1 MKRRAINWNLI
12 KYEIRNIIGNI
23 FTVFFGVIFPI
34 VMSLLI
40 SQTYKSQVP
49 KEVLPKMMTG
59 IFITMSLISP
69 MAIILIGYSANYS
82 QEIEKEI
89 PLRLRLFGYSEKSLL
104 ISKLIAYM
112 IFTIISLLIYSF
124 INIAILDIQTPKLS
138 ALISYML
145 SLFIITVIFFI
156 LAHGLAMLLRKY
168 GPTYAVTMILYF
180 AFMIVCGMMGV
191 KVNQLPEIVQS
202 VAYTLPMTYI
212 STDFV
217 EFWEKGN
224 YNFGPLFLSTIFLG
238 IVSLVILFFGIKRSN
253 KIKK

>member
-1 MKRRAINWNLI
+1 
-12 KYEIRNIIGNI
+12 
-23 FTVFFGVIFPI
+23 
-34 VMSLLI
+34 
-40 SQTYKSQVP
+40 
-49 KEVLPKMMTG
+49 
-59 IFITMSLISP
+59 
-69 MAIILIGYSANYS
+69 
-82 QEIEKEI
+82 
-89 PLRLRLFGYSEKSLL
+89 
-104 ISKLIAYM
+104 
-112 IFTIISLLIYSF
+112 
-124 INIAILDIQTPKLS
+124 
-138 ALISYML
+138 
-145 SLFIITVIFFI
+145 
-156 LAHGLAMLLRKY
+156 MLLRKY

-238 IVSLVILFFGIKRSN
+238 IVSLVILFFRIKRSN